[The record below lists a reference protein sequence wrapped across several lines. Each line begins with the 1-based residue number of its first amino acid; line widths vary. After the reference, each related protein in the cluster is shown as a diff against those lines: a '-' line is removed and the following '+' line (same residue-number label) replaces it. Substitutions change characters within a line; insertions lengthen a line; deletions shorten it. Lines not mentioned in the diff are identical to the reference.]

1 MFSRRRKPTAPEQ
14 PPGPDVY
21 ISSEE
26 LAMIPGGTI
35 RFFFT
40 EELSADSARLIDES
54 LKTQLMFL
62 KRFDFRPYKNYVAL
76 TWVMKD
82 EDDRYFDDV
91 QPEVQLIALGI
102 LANHFGWQNPD
113 TGSFQND
120 TERRELMR
128 RLGVEW
134 TLGKL

>member
-1 MFSRRRKPTAPEQ
+1 
-14 PPGPDVY
+14 
-21 ISSEE
+21 
-26 LAMIPGGTI
+26 MIPGGTI

-54 LKTQLMFL
+54 LKTQLIFL